1 MVLSL
6 NNWTGRKVAPRSTIC
21 LPKVGAPGLLF
32 AAKSGPAARA
42 KATATARAHAIINT
56 LLVSH
61 IYSLVNGF
69 AACIS

>member
-6 NNWTGRKVAPRSTIC
+6 NNWTGRKVTPT
-21 LPKVGAPGLLF
+21 
-32 AAKSGPAARA
+32 AKSGPAARA